1 MLSIEHHNNLMSH
14 IRNAQISLDYMIE
27 RETIT
32 NDEEVMRFVIDVQK
46 NLESLEDIV
55 EFLVVKNG
63 INNN

>member
-1 MLSIEHHNNLMSH
+1 MSH
-14 IRNAQISLDYMIE
+14 IGNIHISLDYMLE

-46 NLESLEDIV
+46 HLEALEDIV

-63 INNN
+63 INNNPTT

>member
-46 NLESLEDIV
+46 HLESLEDIV